1 MAASGREAG
10 VGGGDGVWRADMQ
23 PFGAHH
29 AAMQAALAD
38 QPVEDEVQR
47 PLAAGA
53 PAKSSGFITATP
65 A

>member
-10 VGGGDGVWRADMQ
+10 VGGGDGVGRADMQ
-23 PFGAHH
+23 PFGGHD

-38 QPVEDEVQR
+38 QPVEDR
-47 PLAAGA
+47 FSDHLASGA
-53 PAKSSGFITATP
+53 PANSSGFITATP